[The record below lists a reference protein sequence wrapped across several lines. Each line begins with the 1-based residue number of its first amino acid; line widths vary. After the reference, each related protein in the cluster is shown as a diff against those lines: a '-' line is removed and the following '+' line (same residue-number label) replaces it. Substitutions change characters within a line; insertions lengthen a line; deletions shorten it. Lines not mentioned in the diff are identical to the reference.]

1 MPSFKKKESNMIRI
15 LMVALFVLSLTAC
28 EKGNDNVPVPTE
40 ETINEGE

>member
-1 MPSFKKKESNMIRI
+1 MIRI

-28 EKGNDNVPVPTE
+28 EKGNDNETAPTE